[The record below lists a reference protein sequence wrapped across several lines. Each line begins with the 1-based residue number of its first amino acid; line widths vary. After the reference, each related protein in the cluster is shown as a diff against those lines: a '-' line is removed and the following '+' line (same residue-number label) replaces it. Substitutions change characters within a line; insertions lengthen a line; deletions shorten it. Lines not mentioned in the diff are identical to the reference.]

1 MDMNSWTKNLLG
13 FLPTVFQPWEDT
25 AYPKLISWR
34 STPVAFLSQTISRC
48 APPHRRTA
56 NRDCEAAMRLRFQ
69 DCATRFGG
77 LPSAFVVSVL
87 RCRREEAWREV
98 ASGMILF
105 KFKIFNDYVILQERV
120 RLVSR
125 LLYIAVLSCAIL
137 CSRLNSVSWE
147 LSHQNCNES
156 KGIKKPVPFW
166 VLVAKSLSLVFC
178 VTH

>member
-1 MDMNSWTKNLLG
+1 MDMNSWTKDLLG

-48 APPHRRTA
+48 VQPRRRTA

-98 ASGMILF
+98 ASGMILC
-105 KFKIFNDYVILQERV
+105 KFKNFQWFRHFARTGFE
-120 RLVSR
+120 
-125 LLYIAVLSCAIL
+125 IAVQWAPIYSTLKFQIHANL
-137 CSRLNSVSWE
+137 
-147 LSHQNCNES
+147 
-156 KGIKKPVPFW
+156 GFPG
-166 VLVAKSLSLVFC
+166 
-178 VTH
+178 